1 MNTVKIT
8 EKTTSSL
15 WNYYR
20 DEPNNP
26 LLNTHVGNNPPTINY
41 NADPMTNSAS
51 FKYKSSIT
59 GITLD
64 NNDDNAENNNRTKNK
79 GVEIVV
85 PLTLFRMGV
94 GQKGPP
100 TSFSPVTSPN
110 VGISH
115 QNFLTF
121 SFNPFSILV
130 QNVKFVPSASPKL
143 LNLNQDHPSKKAIF
157 LVKSL

>member
-64 NNDDNAENNNRTKNK
+64 NNDDNAENNNRKKNK
-79 GVEIVV
+79 DVEIVV
-85 PLTLFRMGV
+85 PLTLFRMGA

-100 TSFSPVTSPN
+100 YQFFPCNFSKCRN
-110 VGISH
+110 
-115 QNFLTF
+115 
-121 SFNPFSILV
+121 
-130 QNVKFVPSASPKL
+130 
-143 LNLNQDHPSKKAIF
+143 
-157 LVKSL
+157 